1 MKRTRRTVEQ
11 IIASLRE
18 VDGGKATAEACRE
31 HNISIQT
38 YQRWRRKYGQME
50 LKDAKAFK
58 AMEKENAELKK
69 LVADL
74 LLKIMVLETVNA
86 KKW

>member
-1 MKRTRRTVEQ
+1 MKKSRRSVEQ
-11 IIASLRE
+11 IIAILRE
-18 VDGGKATAEACRE
+18 VDGGRPLAEVCRE
-31 HNISIQT
+31 QNISPQT
-38 YQRWRRKYGQME
+38 YHRWRRKYGQME

-69 LVADL
+69 LVADQ
-74 LLKIMVLETVNA
+74 LLKIRVLEAVNA

>member
-1 MKRTRRTVEQ
+1 MKKSRRSVEQ
-11 IIASLRE
+11 IIAILRE
-18 VDGGKATAEACRE
+18 VDGGRPLAEVCRE
-31 HNISIQT
+31 ANISTQT
-38 YQRWRRKYGQME
+38 YHRWRRKYGQME

-69 LVADL
+69 LVADQ
-74 LLKIMVLETVNA
+74 LLKIRVLEAVNA